1 MTSPTPMKILALL
14 VPLFLLVARLDSQD
28 KGQPSFRS
36 YDVRDLL
43 SRPPDFRSGEIL
55 GVRKVDRKKSP
66 DSQSGDGRSAAR
78 REFASGRLSELIRA
92 SLTPE
97 RGEPDD
103 LRMHDGQ
110 LLLTATGRTHKA
122 LARLL
127 SDLRRE
133 RALGVRV
140 EAAVIPV
147 GEDAL
152 ATLPPPLMRKL
163 RRAAF
168 EGVLPHALR
177 VTEEEVDALLASVPE
192 DLAEVVTHRVTAR
205 NHQVSYIAVI
215 TQAAITTDVKVS
227 RQDGQTTAEPVIGI
241 LNTGTVV
248 QIEPA
253 VSDDRRSIALGLDVK
268 TAKLRRSRVIMA
280 NELERF
286 KGVPEVGEWPI
297 EIPELERSTLK
308 TTVNLPAGVWVL
320 VGSLRSDGD
329 DESASLQAVLI
340 RAAIVEPR

>member
-1 MTSPTPMKILALL
+1 MTSPIPMKILALL

-78 REFASGRLSELIRA
+78 REFASGRLSELIGA

-110 LLLTATGRTHKA
+110 LLLTATGRTHKE

-152 ATLPPPLMRKL
+152 ATLPPPLMR
-163 RRAAF
+163 
-168 EGVLPHALR
+168 
-177 VTEEEVDALLASVPE
+177 
-192 DLAEVVTHRVTAR
+192 
-205 NHQVSYIAVI
+205 
-215 TQAAITTDVKVS
+215 
-227 RQDGQTTAEPVIGI
+227 
-241 LNTGTVV
+241 
-248 QIEPA
+248 
-253 VSDDRRSIALGLDVK
+253 
-268 TAKLRRSRVIMA
+268 
-280 NELERF
+280 
-286 KGVPEVGEWPI
+286 
-297 EIPELERSTLK
+297 
-308 TTVNLPAGVWVL
+308 
-320 VGSLRSDGD
+320 
-329 DESASLQAVLI
+329 
-340 RAAIVEPR
+340 